1 MLRDLL
7 ALRIVRVTWPFPAL
21 ELTRSDGRW
30 WLICPL
36 TLDLTTRP
44 LDLED

>member
-7 ALRIVRVTWPFPAL
+7 TLRIVRTTWPYPAL
-21 ELTRSDGRW
+21 ELVRPDGRG

-36 TLDLTTRP
+36 TLDLTTR
-44 LDLED
+44 DQED